1 MREGKFLRL
10 SVNDSYNMNM
20 NNVDIADQLRGN
32 YRTDR
37 WMRKLKWW
45 WALFFWGH
53 NTMLVNAY
61 VCYKVFMGNNGKTLG
76 SHYEFWKMVVLAKV
90 SPADYGADKQQ
101 LPMAVQR
108 RDHRFRTRTPSS
120 SKRSISSLSSV
131 SFSSRKKVKNDK
143 CNYATVKRV
152 SEDRSH
158 LNITRLDL
166 TLRHPPE
173 PNLRSSRNPS
183 GICCFLWRWA
193 TGKKL
198 SSQLLRCVDCNVSLC
213 SWCYGLYHTTSVID
227 KNMKSW
233 LANEIEKRKNT
244 AGQSKKKGKTT
255 KKWCACGYIVVCV
268 VLKLSIKN
276 HKKAPK
282 RLNRLVPS
290 TYSINLNVTS

>member
-1 MREGKFLRL
+1 MRL

-61 VCYKVFMGNNGKTLG
+61 VCYKVFMENNGKTPV
-76 SHYEFWKMVVLAKV
+76 SHYEFRKMVVLAKV

-101 LPMAVQR
+101 LPIAVQR
-108 RDHRFRTRTPSS
+108 GDHQFRTQTPSS

-166 TLRHPPE
+166 TLRHLAE

-183 GICCFLWRWA
+183 GICCFL
-193 TGKKL
+193 
-198 SSQLLRCVDCNVSLC
+198 C
-213 SWCYGLYHTTSVID
+213 
-227 KNMKSW
+227 
-233 LANEIEKRKNT
+233 
-244 AGQSKKKGKTT
+244 
-255 KKWCACGYIVVCV
+255 
-268 VLKLSIKN
+268 
-276 HKKAPK
+276 
-282 RLNRLVPS
+282 
-290 TYSINLNVTS
+290 